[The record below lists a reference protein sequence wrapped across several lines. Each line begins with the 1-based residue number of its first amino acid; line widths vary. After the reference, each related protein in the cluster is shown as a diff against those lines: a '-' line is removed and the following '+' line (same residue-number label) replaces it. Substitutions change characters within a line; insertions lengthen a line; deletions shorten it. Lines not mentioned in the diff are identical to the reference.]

1 MKSLLKIIEKSV
13 KNMRSERNNE
23 EIRKRRKRIF
33 ENTLGIL
40 ILLAILLGGVTGYYG
55 SKVVSF
61 LDGISETN
69 KNEDDELVSEELL
82 KQLVDSKPFA
92 ALILGTD
99 VEEDGLSRSDT
110 IIVVTVNPEEGSMK
124 MVSIPRDTLITLPD
138 GTIEKINA
146 AYSTGGGD
154 LSKRMIGDMFDIP
167 IQFYATMDFRGL
179 VELVDAVG
187 GITIDSELEFTEDNY
202 VDYSNP
208 IVIKKG
214 KQILDGAEALG
225 YARMRKKDPRGDFGR
240 QDRQKEVIV
249 EILNQLVSLNTVTN
263 LSNILNSIQPYLKTN
278 ASSNQMLAMA
288 GNYTGVLNDIEQLT
302 LEGVAGEA
310 YFPHYGFNVYVWE
323 PYQES
328 LWEVSHELRVHLDL
342 EEPIEST
349 EETYSTEND

>member
-1 MKSLLKIIEKSV
+1 
-13 KNMRSERNNE
+13 MRSERNNE

-61 LDGISETN
+61 LDGISESDEEIE
-69 KNEDDELVSEELL
+69 EDPVSKELS
-82 KQLVDSKPFA
+82 KQLADSRPFA

-99 VEEDGLSRSDT
+99 IEEDGQSRSDT
-110 IIVVTVNPEEGSMK
+110 IIVVTVNPKEGSMK

-138 GTIEKINA
+138 GSIEKINA
-146 AYSTGGGD
+146 AYTTGGAT
-154 LSKRMIGDMFDIP
+154 LSRIMIGDMLGIP

-187 GITIDSELEFTEDNY
+187 GITIDSQLEFTQDNY
-202 VDYSNP
+202 VDFSKP
-208 IVIKKG
+208 VVIKKG

-225 YARMRKKDPRGDFGR
+225 YARMRYQDPRGDFGR

-323 PYQES
+323 PYQYS
-328 LWEVSHELRVHLDL
+328 LIEVSQILRDHLEIEDSTDNDIDDS
-342 EEPIEST
+342 EEIYEN
-349 EETYSTEND
+349 TY